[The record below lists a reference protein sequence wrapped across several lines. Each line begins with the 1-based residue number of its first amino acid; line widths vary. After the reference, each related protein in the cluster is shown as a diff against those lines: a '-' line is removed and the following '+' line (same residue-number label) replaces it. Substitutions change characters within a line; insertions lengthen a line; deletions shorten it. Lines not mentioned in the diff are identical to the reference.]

1 MYDYN
6 MCLRRYSQVSERV
19 EELEESH
26 SKCDGAEHRV
36 KVMFQTF
43 GVSVRFRDQS
53 LFMGGG
59 GVCWHQR
66 EMFFLVKILLN

>member
-53 LFMGGG
+53 LFMGWGGGGGGG
-59 GVCWHQR
+59 GVGTKEKCFSW
-66 EMFFLVKILLN
+66 